1 MTMVSVRLND
11 KLYAAMKAKAQAMHI
26 SQTDYI
32 REAIERMNAEAEQAQ
47 RAHQLRQASLLVR
60 RESMQVN
67 KEFSQIEQDPEA
79 E

>member
-11 KLYAAMKAKAQAMHI
+11 KLFAAMQAKAQALHL
-26 SQTDYI
+26 SQTEYI

-47 RAHQLRQASLLVR
+47 RTQQLRQASLLVR
-60 RESMQVN
+60 KESMQVN
-67 KEFSQIEQDPEA
+67 KEFSQIEQDPEV